1 MEKHG
6 SKSLE
11 LQTHKVMEVLA
22 AKYHNVS
29 DLIMAIQKHI

>member
-1 MEKHG
+1 MEKHA

-11 LQTHKVMEVLA
+11 QQTHKVMEVLA

-29 DLIMAIQKHI
+29 DLMIGI